1 MAKQQAAAA
10 GALDYQAQALAE
22 FAAELDADPSGVLP
36 LWDGKSH
43 PCGDISNNFK
53 PWPGITCNAPTAFV
67 TGISLR
73 GKALSGLLPDS
84 ISVLKTLRSLD
95 LSNNAFYGSLP
106 LVWSNLT
113 SLDFVDLS
121 HNKLTGPLPAAFS
134 AWEAMQTLELHHNML
149 TGQLPG
155 AWAGMNL
162 LEVLDLSSNRLVG
175 SLPDC
180 WARMSFLSVL
190 SLQNN
195 SLNGTLPVEWAEQR
209 ALLNL
214 NLGGNLFEG
223 VLPAEWAAGMD
234 SLRVVN
240 ITDNSLSG
248 SLPSGWSNMTS
259 LQALYL
265 ANNKL
270 TGSIPPALGTLRNL
284 YALNVM
290 RNKDICGNVPS
301 QVSDIVDGL
310 NSTKINTTCHW
321 EADAEHLLA
330 FKAAVADPSAALAT
344 WRQGSNPCGA
354 EPWHGV
360 SCKDG
365 RAVAV
370 LLGGQSLRG
379 PLTKGLVKV
388 ANLHELHLDNNQLT
402 GTLPASWG
410 ENAVPSLAVIDLS
423 RNGLTGPLPDTWSRL
438 ASLQRVNLSFNDLDG
453 QLPEAWSAITN
464 LTTLVL
470 NSNRRLNGTLP
481 ASWAALGTLQ
491 QANLD
496 STAIQGSLPA
506 SWAKL
511 SQMREL
517 RLSNNM
523 LTGAVPTAWRAGMQ
537 NLSLDLT
544 GNQQM
549 CGKMPT
555 NWDLQASRTEIG
567 KKCKSQGIPL
577 TAAIAVGVC
586 ASVVGTA
593 LLASAAYLIVRSRQS
608 PSAQL
613 AVLASRSITTSTVG
627 LSRPPSRPASPGS
640 SISGMA
646 AMSLPPPS
654 PPSTAR
660 SPTPLRVASPTPS
673 LVSPAPPS
681 PAVVAL
687 AQQQQHRLADEGY
700 GSGSWESSQVH
711 TPLRTPAQSVP
722 GSPAVGAWG
731 SAIKARESSQGTPLR
746 PGSPSSLAGL
756 RARMERLFGHER
768 PASPTSELAMSSLAA
783 ASDYSRQ
790 RFGVDAA
797 AAAPE
802 DEEAAVAAD
811 AAAGG
816 AAAGSADAAPE
827 TMAGGAAGAAFSAAD
842 LEADGALEENDDL
855 VESAATGSAAMA
867 QAPLVAVALGGTQG
881 LAWPGSP
888 VGGGFCPASMLLM
901 GSGLPSPRGVAA
913 LMARTPQ
920 SAGLASAAA
929 ADAEADAAAEDEAAS
944 DGEQ

>member
-10 GALDYQAQALAE
+10 GAPDFQAQALAE

-43 PCGDISNNFK
+43 PCGDSSNNFK

-106 LVWSNLT
+106 LVWSNFT

-175 SLPDC
+175 SLPDS

-195 SLNGTLPVEWAEQR
+195 SLTGTLPVEWAEQR

-223 VLPAEWAAGMD
+223 LLPAEWAAGMD

-240 ITDNSLSG
+240 ITDNSLS
-248 SLPSGWSNMTS
+248 
-259 LQALYL
+259 
-265 ANNKL
+265 
-270 TGSIPPALGTLRNL
+270 
-284 YALNVM
+284 
-290 RNKDICGNVPS
+290 
-301 QVSDIVDGL
+301 
-310 NSTKINTTCHW
+310 
-321 EADAEHLLA
+321 AEHLLA

-410 ENAVPSLAVIDLS
+410 EDAVPSLAVIDLS
-423 RNGLTGPLPDTWSRL
+423 QNGLTGPLPDTWSRL
-438 ASLQRVNLSFNDLDG
+438 VSLQRVNLSFNDLDG

-577 TAAIAVGVC
+577 TASIAVGVC

-613 AVLASRSITTSTVG
+613 AVLASRSMATSTVG
-627 LSRPPSRPASPGS
+627 FSRPPSRPASPGS

-790 RFGVDAA
+790 RFGVEAGGFGVDAA